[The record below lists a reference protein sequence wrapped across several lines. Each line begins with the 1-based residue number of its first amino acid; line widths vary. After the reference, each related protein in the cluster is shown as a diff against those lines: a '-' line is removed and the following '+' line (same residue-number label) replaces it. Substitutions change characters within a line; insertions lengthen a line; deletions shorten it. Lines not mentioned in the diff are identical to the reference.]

1 MARGQ
6 NVEVGSTRQA
16 QNKYW
21 YTKVA
26 EMPDT
31 GKPGWRLTH
40 HIIAERKL
48 GRPLRTD
55 ERVTF
60 KDGKR
65 TNLDPS
71 NIVVVEKGKG
81 SQRRRLAQIE
91 ARIQE
96 LTAERDEIIRT
107 LRGPAKINHSR

>member
-6 NVEVGSTRQA
+6 NADVGAKRIS
-16 QNKYW
+16 QNGYE
-21 YTKVA
+21 YVKVQDA
-26 EMPDT
+26 GE
-31 GKPGWRLTH
+31 GKPGWKLTH
-40 HIIAERKL
+40 HVIAERKL
-48 GRPLRTD
+48 GRPIRTD

-65 TNLDPS
+65 SNLNPD

-96 LTAERDEIIRT
+96 LQAERDEIIRT